1 VTEANGVAV
10 PDTTGDSVAVPLVV
24 GDTMATVGGPTAV
37 KLVVAVEQPTDVQA
51 VAVSVVEPGE
61 TLTAQLQEP
70 AGVAVVLHKVAPVG
84 SVRVTILPGVAVP
97 DTVGEVVAVV
107 LLGPVTATVGG
118 LLGGA
123 TVNGLEAVDTPSVAV
138 TLCGPAVNVRLVHCH
153 WPFVPAM
160 VTQGPPEEPG
170 PPVTVTLLP
179 GAAVPEMG
187 GFRLAT
193 VVPLGG
199 PVMTTG
205 SLQTLT

>member
-1 VTEANGVAV
+1 
-10 PDTTGDSVAVPLVV
+10 VAVPLTVGVV
-24 GDTMATVGGPTAV
+24 VAVLLLAGVRMATVGGPTAV
-37 KLVVAVEQPTDVQA
+37 KLVVAVEQPTEVQA
-51 VAVSVVEPGE
+51 VAVSVVEPGA

-70 AGVAVVLHKVAPVG
+70 AAVAVVLHKVAPVG
-84 SVRVTILPGVAVP
+84 SVRVTRLPGVAVP

-153 WPFVPAM
+153 WPLVPAM
-160 VTQGPPEEPG
+160 VTQGPPVLPS
-170 PPVTVTLLP
+170 PPVTVTLAP
-179 GAAVPEMG
+179 GAAVPEIG

-199 PVMTTG
+199 PVMATG
-205 SLQTLT
+205 VLQTLI